1 MPELKNEFSKTAGSF
16 VILYTNNEVSERETK
31 KKPFTIVSPKQLG
44 INLTRDL
51 KGPHTENAKTLI
63 KETEQTQKNGTLSHA
78 HE

>member
-1 MPELKNEFSKTAGSF
+1 MPELKNESVKLQDHLSFSTLIMKYQKEK
-16 VILYTNNEVSERETK
+16 LK
-31 KKPFTIVSPKQLG
+31 KNIYNCVPQKLG

>member
-1 MPELKNEFSKTAGSF
+1 MSSVKLQDHLSFSTLIMKYQKEK
-16 VILYTNNEVSERETK
+16 LK